1 MNVRLALGTALAFG
15 LALVA
20 GRVLFN
26 TAEEQ
31 KTAVPEVR
39 PSVPKAAVVPAK
51 KRNPVVAATSGATGK
66 LDSHIVSREWKAAE
80 GGVKNENAK
89 MTHFISNVYTE
100 GILHAAPM
108 HKNATLQ
115 WRPLQKE
122 VRAGLEIVSVV
133 DKSTPVRGRVEANDE
148 APRMYFTGTYKNT
161 DERMFIRPEGG
172 MEHDILLSAAPTELD
187 YAQDLAYSGRLHLSK
202 GISIYHGKTK
212 ITEPYKT
219 TEGLSFKNENG
230 NTVFFLRPGYA
241 WDAIITK
248 PDGSLDKAKQSA
260 TEHNRR
266 VVRCEYHIDFDESGP
281 VLAVVTPGKW
291 LKDPERAYPV
301 TIDPNFGPF
310 NLADDSPPQYVG
322 VLGTDTLLP
331 AYTTTQIIGPGDTG
345 VCNRTLDDRSGGI
358 IMPFAFTYYGTTY
371 PAGTPFYVYENGYAN
386 FNGPIPCQSIFYPL
400 GGCNDEANSDL
411 GNQVSTAG
419 PCTAAPGVEPFTMYP
434 YWDDLVISGTQ
445 DSGVYAFV
453 DGDAF
458 TGNRR
463 LVIEWHKMSFKGGDS
478 SERISFNLILYECES
493 RIQFIIGQPGETERR
508 SATVGIL
515 GTLNPLTGGGYI
527 QYEFKQGIFGP
538 NDNPNDII
546 PLGTSLTFQRSR
558 LANLV
563 VVPVGATQ
571 GCIPF
576 TVCFNAT
583 VTSPPRAACVE
594 SQPLPPTLGYVWTF
608 DDNTFNFTGPD
619 APVTPGASASGQI
632 CHTYTTQDITQQQGA
647 SVSQI
652 RKGQFNVTVAIT
664 DEFGATATVG
674 PFLIQV
680 CDPPDIIIGGTPQ
693 GGLVP
698 LDVNFFANA
707 IGTPETTYNL
717 GTIPPVWTIE
727 QLNQTDLAQAG
738 TIVAT
743 ISDGNAVADGKSRI
757 SYRFNNSGIYRVSV
771 LYQGQDTLAN
781 LPAPG
786 TGVIYIFVASQTD
799 LVPDAMII
807 TESSLRFNWVDKQDG
822 PDPDGLPPNVGSAVP
837 GAGLPDRPF
846 TDTLTMKG
854 FLNMPGVTLSS
865 LAGKPV
871 RVHLNGV
878 NIVFNGILNA
888 DGTAIDGD
896 ASTGKT
902 GTFQLSLP
910 SGAFSLVMRDDL
922 ALRYG
927 VAQTDSGKRLFPV
940 AYRIDIP
947 AVFPPAGFDNAI
959 ITYDYQAVPFQV
971 GPPSKGLALGAYKFG
986 AFTNDKAVTLGNTD
1000 GIVNTA
1006 PEKGKP
1012 GGQTLL
1018 VSGAFIVTDAKL
1030 KVKGNMVYADLGG
1043 YLSRFGGD
1051 DLQPKDD
1058 SDVRVGI
1065 GNFNEALN
1073 FTTTGGFKA
1082 KGKAPS
1088 QLFTFKRPKQLG
1100 KTGLAS
1106 VQWKNRAGLFRI
1118 KTNGIPNEQIGLNTA
1133 AASQVLILQLQ
1144 ITPEASQE
1152 YLGNSRFEVFKQSAT
1167 SFVRNKKGKK

>member
-1 MNVRLALGTALAFG
+1 MKVRLALGTALAFG

-26 TAEEQ
+26 TAEDQ
-31 KTAVPEVR
+31 KAATPVVA
-39 PSVPKAAVVPAK
+39 SVPTAAPAPAK
-51 KRNPVVAATSGATGK
+51 KRSPIIATTTGASGAP
-66 LDSHIVSREWKAAE
+66 DSQIISRDLKSVE
-80 GGVKNENAK
+80 GGVKNENAR

-100 GILHAAPM
+100 GVLHAAPG

-115 WRPLQKE
+115 WRPTQKE
-122 VRAGLEIVSVV
+122 VRSGNEIVSVI
-133 DKSTPVRGRVEANDE
+133 DKSTPVRGNVEADGE
-148 APRMYFTGTYKNT
+148 APRMYFTNTYKNT
-161 DERMFIRPEGG
+161 NERMFIRNDGG
-172 MEHDILLSAAPTELD
+172 MEHDILLSAVPAELD
-187 YAQDLAYSGRLHLSK
+187 YAQNLAYSGRLHLSN
-202 GISIYHGKTK
+202 GISIYHGKNK

-230 NTVFFLRPGYA
+230 NTVFFLRPGFA
-241 WDAIITK
+241 WDAEVTK
-248 PDGSLDKAKQSA
+248 PDGSLDKVKQGE

-266 VVRCEYHIDFDESGP
+266 VVKVEYQIDFDESGP
-281 VLAVVTPGKW
+281 TLAIVTPGKW
-291 LKDPERAYPV
+291 LKDPQRAYPV
-301 TIDPNFGPF
+301 TIDPLFGPF
-310 NLADDSPPQYVG
+310 NLADDTPPTYVG

-331 AYTTTQIIGPGDTG
+331 AYNATAVITAATAG
-345 VCNRTLDDRSGGI
+345 VCNRSLDDRSGSI
-358 IMPFAFTYYGTTY
+358 IMPFAFTFYGTTY
-371 PAGTPFYVYENGYAN
+371 PAGTPFFVYENGYAN
-386 FNGPIPCQSIFYPL
+386 FQAPIPCQSIFYPL
-400 GGCNDEANSDL
+400 GGCNDELNSPLARDL
-411 GNQVSTAG
+411 STAG
-419 PCTAAPGVEPFTMYP
+419 PCTAAPGLKDFTFYP
-434 YWDDLVISGTQ
+434 YWDDLVITGTQ

-493 RIQFIIGQPGETERR
+493 RFQFIIGQPGETDRR
-508 SATVGIL
+508 SSTVGFL
-515 GTLNPLTGGGYI
+515 GTLNPLTGGGYV
-527 QYEFKQGIFGP
+527 QYEYKDGTVGAGS
-538 NDNPNDII
+538 DPNDII
-546 PLGTSLTFQRSR
+546 PLGTTLTFQRSR

-576 TVCFNAT
+576 TVCFQAT

-594 SQPLPPTLGYVWTF
+594 SQPLPPTLGYVWNF
-608 DDNTFNFTGPD
+608 DDNTFIFTGPD
-619 APVTPGASASGQI
+619 APVTPGASNTGQI
-632 CHTYTTQDITQQQGA
+632 CHTYTTQDITQQLGQ
-647 SVSQI
+647 SISQI
-652 RKGQFNVTVAIT
+652 RKGQFNVTVTIT
-664 DEFGATATVG
+664 DEFGATSVVG

-693 GGLVP
+693 GGLAP

-717 GTIPPVWTIE
+717 TTTPPVWTIT

-738 TIVAT
+738 TVIAT
-743 ISDGNAVADGKSRI
+743 VSDANAVGTGISRI
-757 SYRFNNSGIYRVSV
+757 SYRFNTPGIYRVSV

-807 TESSLRFNWVDKQDG
+807 TESSIKFNWVDKQDG
-822 PDPDGLPPNVGSAVP
+822 PDADGLPPNNNSIVP
-837 GAGLPDRPF
+837 GQGLPDRPF

-854 FLNMPGVTLSS
+854 YLNLPGVTLSS
-865 LAGKPV
+865 LAGKPISV
-871 RVHLNGV
+871 RLNGV
-878 NIVFNGILNA
+878 NIVFSGILNA

-902 GTFQLSLP
+902 GTFKLDLP

-947 AVFPPAGFDNAI
+947 TVFPPPAFDNAI
-959 ITYDYQAVPFQV
+959 ITYDYQAVPFQA
-971 GPPSKGLALGAYKFG
+971 GPPPKGLALGTYKFG
-986 AFTNDKAVTLGNTD
+986 AYTNDKIVTLGTTD
-1000 GIVNTA
+1000 GIINTA
-1006 PEKGKP
+1006 PEFGKP

-1030 KVKGNMVYADLGG
+1030 KLKGNMVYADIGG

-1051 DLQPKDD
+1051 DLQPRDD
-1058 SDVRVGI
+1058 SDVFVAINGFR
-1065 GNFNEALN
+1065 EALN

-1100 KTGLAS
+1100 KTGVAS
-1106 VQWKNRAGLFRI
+1106 LQWKNRAGLFRI
-1118 KTNGIPNEQIGLNTA
+1118 KTNGIPNEQVGLNTA
-1133 AASQVLILQLQ
+1133 AANQILNLQLQ
-1144 ITPEASQE
+1144 ITPEATQE
-1152 YLGNSRFEVFKQSAT
+1152 YLGYSRFEVFKQSAT
-1167 SFVRNKKGKK
+1167 SFVRNKQSKK